1 MGQNGYQGSAR
12 WEGFAAADVTAKV
25 NDLAVLNS
33 DGNYEPGRVAE
44 GLKCIGSFA
53 CVVDTTGV
61 AAGVNP
67 VEVNLGTPFKRF
79 RVKNG
84 IDADKLTKR
93 GETAYITGKRS
104 VGKSSTGRS
113 EAGMVA
119 GFEGENKE
127 YVLLYVRP

>member
-1 MGQNGYQGSAR
+1 MGMSGFSGAAR

-25 NDLAVLNS
+25 NDLAIINA
-33 DGNYEPGRVAE
+33 DGDYEPGRIAT
-44 GLKCIGSFA
+44 GLKCVGTFA
-53 CVVDTTGV
+53 CTVDTTGV
-61 AAGVNP
+61 AAGVTE
-67 VEVNLGTPFKRF
+67 VMVNLGTPFLRF

-104 VGKSSTGRS
+104 VGKSDSGRS

-119 GFEGENKE
+119 GFEGSNQE
-127 YVLLYVRP
+127 YVLVYVRP